1 MTAGRTA
8 PVTVTQVLR
17 IAGMAFRAIT
27 TRSDPAGPT
36 FVLVHGIGVSHRY
49 LERLHDRL
57 SASGTVHSIDLP
69 GFGGLPKPDVAP
81 GIAEMA
87 RAIGDLLTELAV
99 ADAVLVGHSM
109 GCQWVVELAAQRPD
123 LAEFVVIM
131 GPVADSEHR
140 TALAQSGALAVDTLG
155 EPPAANVAVFV
166 DYLRC
171 GPRWYSQQL
180 PFMLSYRI
188 EDRVQDLTM
197 PVLVLRGGKDPIAG
211 LEWCRRLR
219 DRARTGDLVIIPGSH
234 HVAQMSAPGAVASA
248 ILAHRPEGGSP
259 SRERLSTASMPHS
272 RTVAWRDG
280 AD

>member
-1 MTAGRTA
+1 VTAVRTEPA
-8 PVTVTQVLR
+8 TVTRVLR

-27 TRSDPAGPT
+27 TPGDSAGPT

-49 LERLHDRL
+49 LARLHERL

-69 GFGGLPKPDVAP
+69 GFGGLPKPDRAP
-81 GIAEMA
+81 SVAEMA
-87 RAIGDLLTELAV
+87 GAIGDVV
-99 ADAVLVGHSM
+99 AGLGVTDAVLVGHSM
-109 GCQWVVELAAQRPD
+109 GCQWVVELAAQRPG
-123 LAEFVVIM
+123 LARLAVIM
-131 GPVADSEHR
+131 GPVADSAHR
-140 TALAQSGALAVDTLG
+140 TALAQSLALAVDTLG

-180 PFMLSYRI
+180 PFMLGYRI
-188 EDRVQDLTM
+188 EDRVGDLTV

-219 DRARTGDLVIIPGSH
+219 ENARSGALVIIPGSH
-234 HVAQMSAPGAVASA
+234 HVAQMSAPRAVASA
-248 ILAHRPEGGSP
+248 ILAHVPVADSG
-259 SRERLSTASMPHS
+259 SRERLSSASMPHG
-272 RTVAWRDG
+272 RTVPWRDG